1 MIPPERDD
9 RPSIE
14 TLLAEARN
22 RLGPDVPGVP
32 DQDSGFRKVLS
43 RLEAMYERYRRTP
56 AEPGPPAKPVCPAG
70 SDHLVTWKN
79 AQAQWRCRT
88 CQTVLQQLEDDF

>member
-9 RPSIE
+9 RPDGE
-14 TLLAEARN
+14 TLIAEARSQ
-22 RLGPDVPGVP
+22 LGPDVPGVT

-43 RLEAMYERYRRTP
+43 RLEAMYERCRRTTD
-56 AEPGPPAKPVCPAG
+56 EPSSPPKPVCPAG
-70 SDHLVTWKN
+70 PDHLVTWKN